1 MVESRSVVITGGSS
15 GIGAALVT
23 ALAAD
28 GYQVFT
34 CARRSER
41 LREVTDNG
49 RLATGFVCDISKEAD
64 VIAFAREI
72 ASKTDRV
79 YALVNCAAIF
89 GAIGPALDSTVE
101 DWTRAIQVNLI
112 GMFSMTRHVVPLMRP
127 QDQPRIVNFTGGGAF
142 SCLPRLSSYG
152 VSKAGIVRLT
162 ETLAIDL
169 AEKNILVNA
178 VAPGFVATEIHQ
190 AVLAAGPKVVG
201 EEYFELVRTKLNSGT
216 PMSVPIGVVRFLLSP
231 SAGRLTGK
239 TIAASFDRW
248 STPDFAA
255 RIEAINASPLYTMQR
270 INLVHLPDDDP
281 LRAALDPPMAAPKI

>member
-1 MVESRSVVITGGSS
+1 MTEPRSVVVTGGSS
-15 GIGAALVT
+15 GIGAALVA

-34 CARRSER
+34 CARRGER
-41 LREVTDNG
+41 LRKVTDNG

-72 ASKTDRV
+72 ASKTDSV

-89 GAIGPALDSTVE
+89 GAIGPALDATVE
-101 DWTRAIQVNLI
+101 DWARAIQVNLI
-112 GMFSMTRHVVPLMRP
+112 GMFSMTKHVVPLMRP

-162 ETLAIDL
+162 ETLAIEL

-178 VAPGFVATEIHQ
+178 VAPGFAATEIHQ
-190 AVLAAGPKVVG
+190 AVLDAGPKVVG
-201 EEYFELVRTKLNSGT
+201 EEYFELTRAKLSSGA
-216 PMSVPIGVVRFLLSP
+216 PMDVPVGVVRFLLSAA
-231 SAGRLTGK
+231 AGKLTGK

-248 STPDFAA
+248 NAPDFAD

-270 INLVHLPDDDP
+270 INLVHLPGDDP
-281 LRAALDPPMAAPKI
+281 LRAALNPPATPTKK